1 MRLYILKI
9 TEMFTDELINVLDL
23 LQSNGVCGTMDAATV
38 KQEQVHPENCWSWVM
53 DKEYSVGSYLK
64 CIEWHTVHTQS
75 PF

>member
-38 KQEQVHPENCWSWVM
+38 KQERVHPENC
-53 DKEYSVGSYLK
+53 
-64 CIEWHTVHTQS
+64 
-75 PF
+75 